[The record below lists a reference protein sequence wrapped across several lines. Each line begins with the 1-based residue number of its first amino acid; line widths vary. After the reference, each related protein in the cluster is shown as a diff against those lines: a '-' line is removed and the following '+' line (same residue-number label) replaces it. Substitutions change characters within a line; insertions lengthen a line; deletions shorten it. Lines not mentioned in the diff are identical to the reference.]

1 MGNIDFT
8 ITDSQLVEGND
19 TRVYR
24 ETEPSVDFAVTDLP
38 VVDSDDGIEP
48 INVTMVDDI
57 VIPNTNVV
65 GRDNGSPQRKR
76 IVISNLTQAV

>member
-1 MGNIDFT
+1 MLKEIIFFFNRDTEPFLDFTITEWHAIVYSDNGMGNIDFT

-38 VVDSDDGIEP
+38 VVDSDEEL
-48 INVTMVDDI
+48 
-57 VIPNTNVV
+57 
-65 GRDNGSPQRKR
+65 K
-76 IVISNLTQAV
+76 L